1 MIPSAL
7 AVSLFSPLKS
17 IGSHGSSLRS
27 LEDNVILPPQ
37 KFWYPPLLPAINN
50 DMPLERI
57 CFSLTQRNQA
67 AVKCSGSS
75 FIANAICSKL
85 AFDGR

>member
-1 MIPSAL
+1 MSRGNLFVPTIMVCIRVMIPSAL
-7 AVSLFSPLKS
+7 AVDCLFSPLKS

-57 CFSLTQRNQA
+57 CFSLTQRW
-67 AVKCSGSS
+67 
-75 FIANAICSKL
+75 
-85 AFDGR
+85 